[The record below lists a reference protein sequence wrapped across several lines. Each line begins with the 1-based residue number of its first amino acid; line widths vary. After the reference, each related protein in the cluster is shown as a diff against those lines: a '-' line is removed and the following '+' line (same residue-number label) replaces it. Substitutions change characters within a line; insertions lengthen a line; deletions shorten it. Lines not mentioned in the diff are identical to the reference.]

1 MSASASSEVRL
12 ALIGCGAAARAYYQP
27 ILKKRPQLS
36 RNLHCVDR
44 EIERAKELAHSLGS
58 PHFSGQHE
66 DVLDRVHGAIITT
79 PHFLH
84 YPIAMDCLKR
94 RLHVLCEKPLSATAD
109 HACALVDEAEKQGV
123 TLSVNNTWRMFP
135 AFREI
140 HRLLSTGHLGR
151 LREITIIEGQK
162 FDWES
167 YSDFYV
173 NPQVSA
179 KGVLLD
185 VGAHVLDLVCW
196 WVGGTPELISCEDDS
211 FGGPESV
218 VAIRATRGECA
229 IEIHLNRLVDVEP
242 LFVVAGE
249 RGTIQCSA
257 SDWNA
262 FGYASQGKKMKTLKV
277 RTRVRTYWELVEG
290 IVENFTDVILAKG
303 LPLVPARAVLPSM
316 MFLDEC
322 YARRS
327 SLPMPWFERL
337 ESLVD
342 G

>member
-1 MSASASSEVRL
+1 MSSSASSDVRL

-27 ILKKRPQLS
+27 ILKKRPELS

-44 EIERAKELAHSLGS
+44 EIARAKDLADSLGS
-58 PHFSGQHE
+58 PYFSAHHE
-66 DVLDRVHGAIITT
+66 DVLDKVQGAIITT

-94 RLHVLCEKPLSATAD
+94 KLHVLCEKPLAATAD
-109 HACALVDEAEKQGV
+109 HACALVEEAERQGI

-151 LREITIIEGQK
+151 LREIRIIEGQK

-196 WVGGTPELISCEDDS
+196 WAGGRPELLSCEDDS

-218 VAIRATRGECA
+218 VSIKATRGDCA
-229 IEIHLNRLVDVEP
+229 IEIHLNRLVDVESR
-242 LFVVAGE
+242 FRVAGE
-249 RGTIQCSA
+249 SGTIQCSA
-257 SDWNA
+257 NDWNA
-262 FGYASQGKKMKTLKV
+262 FGYASRGKKMKTLKV
-277 RTRVRTYWELVEG
+277 RTQVRTYWELVEE
-290 IVENFTDVILAKG
+290 IVESFIDAILAKG

-316 MFLDEC
+316 MFLEEC
-322 YARRS
+322 YDRRS
-327 SLPMPWFERL
+327 RLPMPWLHGL
-337 ESLVD
+337 ESLID